1 MNKKTVYII
10 IWNILS
16 IYILVSSLSYHN
28 VIAED
33 ITINEN
39 SGVSPK
45 DLFLKDP
52 TNPTQVLKAE
62 INQKK
67 DQLVSFS
74 PRISNDKE

>member
-45 DLFLKDP
+45 DESRNKSEKRS
-52 TNPTQVLKAE
+52 TC
-62 INQKK
+62 
-67 DQLVSFS
+67 
-74 PRISNDKE
+74 

>member
-1 MNKKTVYII
+1 MLRGRKLNKKTVYII

-45 DLFLKDP
+45 DESRNKSEKRS
-52 TNPTQVLKAE
+52 TC
-62 INQKK
+62 
-67 DQLVSFS
+67 
-74 PRISNDKE
+74 